1 MERRRWARLLGWTV
15 VLLYGC
21 ATRAQA
27 QYRGQVAVG
36 LGPAV
41 VAPAE
46 ADTSVGPGLNGHISF
61 FLSHRWS
68 VSLRAGVFR
77 TGGDGTRL
85 RESFVGADFGLHFDM
100 GRWHPFFQA
109 GVHVYEVHFRSSGRD
124 APWEK
129 STDPGLQFGVGLEYF
144 LRPTLGLRLTLEG
157 HNVLSELDASFIEL
171 NTTVR
176 FYF

>member
-1 MERRRWARLLGWTV
+1 MRGCPWTRLLAGMV
-15 VLLYGC
+15 IALCVGS
-21 ATRAQA
+21 AKAHA

-46 ADTSVGPGLNGHISF
+46 ADTPAGPGLNGHLSF

-68 VSLRAGVFR
+68 VSIRAGIFR
-77 TGGDGTRL
+77 TGGDAARL

-109 GVHVYEVHFRSSGRD
+109 GVHIYEVRLRSGPG

-129 STDPGLQFGVGLEYF
+129 STDPGLQFGIGLEYF

-157 HNVLSELDASFIEL
+157 HDVLSDLDASFIEL
-171 NTTVR
+171 NTAVR

>member
-1 MERRRWARLLGWTV
+1 MQRRPWTRLLVGTV
-15 VLLYGC
+15 IALCTGG
-21 ATRAQA
+21 AEAHA

-46 ADTSVGPGLNGHISF
+46 ADTPAGPGLNGHLSF

-68 VSLRAGVFR
+68 VSIRAGVFR
-77 TGGDGTRL
+77 TGGDGARL
-85 RESFVGADFGLHFDM
+85 RESFVGADFGLHFDL

-109 GVHVYEVHFRSSGRD
+109 GVHVYEVRFRAGPG

-157 HNVLSELDASFIEL
+157 HDVLSDLDASFIEL
-171 NTTVR
+171 NTAVR

>member
-1 MERRRWARLLGWTV
+1 MERRSWTRFLGWAV
-15 VLLYGC
+15 VMVGIGS
-21 ATRAQA
+21 ATAHA

-46 ADTSVGPGLNGHISF
+46 ADTPAGPGLNGHLSF

-68 VSLRAGVFR
+68 VSIRAGVFR
-77 TGGDGTRL
+77 TGGDGARL

-109 GVHVYEVHFRSSGRD
+109 GVHVYEVHLRPGPD
-124 APWEK
+124 APWEE
-129 STDPGLQFGVGLEYF
+129 STDPGLQFGIGLEYF

-157 HNVLSELDASFIEL
+157 HDVLSDLDASFIAL
-171 NTTVR
+171 HTAVR